1 MDIIWFV
8 VLYILYMIEF
18 LVMENFDYCEMVVWE
33 SLDEEMLVIFLE
45 FDLFDVEMGGNVIV

>member
-45 FDLFDVEMGGNVIV
+45 FDLFDVEMGGNVIM

>member
-1 MDIIWFV
+1 
-8 VLYILYMIEF
+8 
-18 LVMENFDYCEMVVWE
+18 MENFDYCEMVVWE